1 MDTLLETAIH
11 AARTA
16 GEIIRAGWGQ
26 THTITFKGATNPVTE
41 IDRAS
46 EAAIIK
52 ILRTA
57 TPSFGILTEETGSFK
72 GEENAR
78 WVVDPLDGT
87 VNYTHHFPYFTVS
100 IGLER
105 AGVAELGVVYD
116 PILDQLFWAE
126 RGRGAWLND
135 EKIQVSTTATLAESI
150 IAAGFPYDV
159 WETGRHLEE
168 FARLARRAGSVR
180 VNGCASLDM
189 AYVACGRLEAYW
201 NTGLYPWDTA
211 AGRVL
216 LAEAGGL
223 VTFHGGTQEHSESQ
237 SMIAATPAI
246 HAELKSL
253 VLPND
258 GTPPPRDST
267 G

>member
-1 MDTLLETAIH
+1 MTTLLESAVH
-11 AARTA
+11 AARAA

-26 THTITFKGATNPVTE
+26 AHTITLKGATNPVTE
-41 IDRAS
+41 IDHAS
-46 EAAIIK
+46 EATIIK
-52 ILRTA
+52 ILRAA
-57 TPSFGILTEETGSFK
+57 TPTFGILTEETGILA

-78 WVVDPLDGT
+78 WVIDPLDGT

-100 IGLER
+100 MGLER
-105 AGVAELGVVYD
+105 AGIPELGVVYD

-135 EKIQVSTTATLAESI
+135 EKIQVSAKATLAESI

-168 FARLARRAGSVR
+168 FTRLARRAGSVR

-211 AGRVL
+211 AGCVL

-223 VTFHGGTQEHSESQ
+223 VTFHGGTREQTESQ
-237 SMIAATPAI
+237 SMIAATPGI

-253 VLPND
+253 VVPDKQVL
-258 GTPPPRDST
+258 R
-267 G
+267 